1 MSSSAG
7 GADQLAGLVGGLT
20 LESAAEKYP
29 NCYPASNALDF
40 VRAHIADLLVGITG
54 ADAKIIFPALTWTTG
69 LDKGDFSLAVPALR
83 VKGKKPDELA
93 REWAE
98 AVGGPPDGRNQN

>member
-1 MSSSAG
+1 MSSSAVG
-7 GADQLAGLVGGLT
+7 VDQLAGLVSGLT

-29 NCYPASNALDF
+29 NCYPKSNALDL

-54 ADAKIIFPALTWTTG
+54 VDAKIVYPALNWTVG
-69 LDKGDFSLAVPALR
+69 LDKGDFSLAAPALR

-93 REWAE
+93 QQWAE
-98 AVGGPPDGRNQN
+98 AVGSSPLPRKWS